1 MDQIERIT
9 YKEQILDDTNDA
21 VSSLPEALSSNLS
34 DAITDAL
41 SALDRAQKILMNGK
55 QEAEEA
61 CISASST
68 FLFRSLESNIFGVVR
83 ARTAEEAKRI
93 LCAELGEAVELLRAD
108 EDLVFWAAK
117 TIGRQ

>member
-1 MDQIERIT
+1 MEFMEYRGEVFKAI
-9 YKEQILDDTNDA
+9 
-21 VSSLPEALSSNLS
+21 S
-34 DAITDAL
+34 DAQT
-41 SALDRAQKILMNGK
+41 ALDRAQKILMNGK

-83 ARTAEEAKRI
+83 ARTAEEAERI
-93 LCAELGEAVELLRAD
+93 LCAELGESVELLRAD

>member
-1 MDQIERIT
+1 ME
-9 YKEQILDDTNDA
+9 YNVK
-21 VSSLPEALSSNLS
+21 LS

-41 SALDRAQKILMNGK
+41 SVLDRAQEILMNGK

-83 ARTAEEAKRI
+83 ARTTEEAERI
-93 LCAELGEAVELLRAD
+93 LCAELGESVELLRAND
-108 EDLVFWAAK
+108 DLVLWSSK
-117 TIGRQ
+117 TSGHQQLTL